1 MYILRTKI
9 IYTGKRA
16 SLPET
21 QYSKYAEC
29 PTSFPCSKQYALNVT
44 KAWLSKQT
52 CNIDGQQLPTLLD
65 VTCQVCLH
73 TLLNVVACH
82 WRH

>member
-1 MYILRTKI
+1 MYTLRTKI

-29 PTSFPCSKQYALNVT
+29 PTSFPCSK
-44 KAWLSKQT
+44 
-52 CNIDGQQLPTLLD
+52 
-65 VTCQVCLH
+65 
-73 TLLNVVACH
+73 
-82 WRH
+82 